1 MTAKD
6 RLVEQNCKLAEL
18 RRLAERKRL
27 EHRALLVAVSCIGR

>member
-18 RRLAERKRL
+18 RRLAERKRRARL
-27 EHRALLVAVSCIGR
+27 RALAAVSCIGR